1 MKSNKT
7 KAICL
12 TALCILVCIAIC
24 IISFIEEYGTLFG
37 ILVFSDL
44 GKWYDIGILG
54 VVGCFIIPLLLRI
67 KHYTQLAKME
77 KYNIFLSRLILF
89 FSIALS
95 VAIISVILGQHR
107 INTKIRIIQ

>member
-1 MKSNKT
+1 MKSNKA
-7 KAICL
+7 KAISL

-24 IISFIEEYGTLFG
+24 IISFIGEYGTLFD

-54 VVGCFIIPLLLRI
+54 VTGGVIIPLLLRI
-67 KHYTQLAKME
+67 KYYTQLAKME
-77 KYNIFLSRLILF
+77 KYNAFLSRLIPF

-95 VAIISVILGQHR
+95 VAIISIILD
-107 INTKIRIIQ
+107 NVT